1 MPKMSR
7 DKGKRGEREAA
18 AILNDL
24 FGCAARRS
32 QQYCGEAGDADL
44 TTDLEGVHF
53 EVKRVERFQLH
64 AALRQACEDATP
76 DDIPVVLHKSNRN
89 PWVVVLKLDDLPTLA
104 ERITEQTQ

>member
-1 MPKMSR
+1 MTQMSR
-7 DKGKRGEREAA
+7 NKGKRGEREAA

-24 FGCAARRS
+24 FGCSARRS
-32 QQYCGEAGDADL
+32 QQYCGQAGDADL
-44 TTDLEGVHF
+44 ATDLEGVHF

-64 AALRQACEDATP
+64 AALRQACEDAGA